1 MPWMFMV
8 WFMWTTTKSSNRDL
22 APGKLVG
29 SSLDGFSMRHSM
41 AAMYSFFS
49 VAEMSPLMLSAW
61 VAPHGK
67 PSLTIP
73 GGP

>member
-1 MPWMFMV
+1 
-8 WFMWTTTKSSNRDL
+8 L

-29 SSLDGFSMRHSM
+29 FSLDGFSMRHSM

-49 VAEMSPLMLSAW
+49 AAEMSPLILLVCA
-61 VAPHGK
+61 VHHRK
-67 PSLTIP
+67 PSHTIP

>member
-1 MPWMFMV
+1 
-8 WFMWTTTKSSNRDL
+8 MWTTTKSSNRDL

-29 SSLDGFSMRHSM
+29 FSLDGFSMRHSM

-49 VAEMSPLMLSAW
+49 AAEMSPLILLVCA
-61 VAPHGK
+61 VHHRK
-67 PSLTIP
+67 PSHTIP